1 MTRPADESD
10 RDAIGVDA
18 RTEWISVSEVEW
30 EDSRE

>member
-1 MTRPADESD
+1 MSPD

-30 EDSRE
+30 VDSRE